1 MYLLP
6 QTASA
11 QRAAEVRVSPTG
23 ATRSVSAA
31 LKQVRAGGRIV
42 VESGTYR
49 EAAIVVNQPVEIVGV
64 GRPVLDGEGTHEIF
78 VITADSVT
86 VRGFSLVHVSTSYVQ
101 DRAAIRV
108 RDARGCTIA
117 DNEFADVF
125 FGVYLANVNGCRIL
139 QNKLRASNRSETTSG
154 NGIHLWSTRDV
165 LIMGNTVSGFRDG
178 FYFEFVHDAEVRGN
192 VSSQNIRYGLHFMY
206 SDDCLYENNTFSR
219 NGSGVAVMYTHRVTM
234 IGNRFEH
241 NWGAASYGLLLKEIS
256 DARIERNVF
265 LRNTTGLVADGANR
279 LQANSNNFVENG
291 WAVRLNASTVDG
303 SVTKNN
309 FVGNTF
315 DVASNSQDVST
326 VLSGNYWDAYRGYD
340 LNRDGVGDVPFHPV
354 RVFSMLVERNEPALI
369 LLRSAFVSLMDATE
383 RVLPVIT
390 PRLLVDA
397 NPAMRRLP

>member
-1 MYLLP
+1 
-6 QTASA
+6 
-11 QRAAEVRVSPTG
+11 
-23 ATRSVSAA
+23 
-31 LKQVRAGGRIV
+31 